1 MLITDALRTLA
12 PFSLVAGEPVFHMV
26 SRLAAALPGAR
37 RSRKTTSGAANDGQ
51 KQAQVHCFAS
61 ASALRTD
68 GQLGQLSLLAEDNHF
83 AQPAQH
89 SDNPGDAGDSR
100 TERPI
105 DRIRRPR
112 KPSTRRRTTGSA
124 AATATSFLPVQ
135 RCRAVAANDASIKRY
150 WAKPNAPERERGMRW
165 AMTGSMA
172 DIFAELER
180 LERLERQHAF

>member
-37 RSRKTTSGAANDGQ
+37 RRKPASGAANDGQ

-68 GQLGQLSLLAEDNHF
+68 GQLGQLSLLAEDNRF

-112 KPSTRRRTTGSA
+112 KPSTRRRAANHTAPSPTG
-124 AATATSFLPVQ
+124 FLPVQ

-165 AMTGSMA
+165 AMSGSMA